1 MFQSSTLGPNFERE
15 DMMQVNRPL
24 KNQRGSM
31 IAAVIMILALLTL
44 FGTVAITTS
53 NTELQTSSSEQFY
66 KLAFFAAE
74 TGLTYVEQVPD
85 LYHEQNITTGGSLSF
100 PDTTDDTVK
109 HNLGSLQSFS
119 GSVGYLN
126 SSSPPRGSGYEV
138 GTYTAHNYRIISDGF
153 GPRNSEI
160 QIEAGFYR
168 IGF

>member
-1 MFQSSTLGPNFERE
+1 
-15 DMMQVNRPL
+15 MQALNRPL

-31 IAAVIMILALLTL
+31 IAVVMMILALLTL

-53 NTELQTSSSEQFY
+53 NTELETASSEQIY
-66 KLAFFAAE
+66 KMAFFAAE
-74 TGLTYVEQVPD
+74 SGLTYVEQNPN
-85 LYHEQNITTGGSLSF
+85 LYHEQNITANDSLSF
-100 PDTTDDTVK
+100 PDTTDDTIK
-109 HNLGSLQSFS
+109 HNLSSMQSFN
-119 GSVGYLN
+119 GTVGYLG
-126 SSSPPRGSGYEV
+126 SSSVPRGSGYEA